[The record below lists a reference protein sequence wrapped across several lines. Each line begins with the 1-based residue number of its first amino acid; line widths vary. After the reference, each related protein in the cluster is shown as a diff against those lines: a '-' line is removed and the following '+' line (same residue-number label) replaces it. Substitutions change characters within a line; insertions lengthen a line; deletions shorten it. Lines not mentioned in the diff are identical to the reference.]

1 MLDKLKLVAAIVL
14 VTAGMVGFYY
24 FQNSNL
30 LLRVVGLLAM
40 ALVAVGVVYTTAMGK
55 ATWVFMGE
63 TRQEV
68 RKIVWPTS
76 RETTQM
82 TLVVMVMVL
91 IVAIFLWLLDMLL
104 GAGVKMFIGQG
115 S

>member
-1 MLDKLKLVAAIVL
+1 MLDKLKLSAAIVL
-14 VTAGMVGFYY
+14 ATAGMVGFYY
-24 FQNSNL
+24 FPNTNL

-55 ATWVFMGE
+55 SAWVFMGE

-82 TLVVMVMVL
+82 TMVVMVVVL